1 MKKTLCFILLICFA
15 GSALVWA
22 GDARQKYRATGMATV
37 HNNYVDIARDKA
49 LDNALRNVVERAA
62 GVMITGSTEVDNF
75 QLKMDSILSESKGFL
90 ETYKILSEKREGDNY
105 EVTIEAEVGTGK
117 LQERLKAVDL
127 IMSRKSKPRLL
138 IVFSETAQKD
148 ALAEAAM
155 SKFFLAKGFKL
166 VDAMAV
172 KKSLH
177 ELKDA
182 VSATDEKALT
192 KLTRN
197 YGAEIV
203 LSASVEAVSNATT
216 LFGVEL
222 CTNKAN
228 VCVKV
233 INGDTGEVITTG
245 CESKTGPGAKGDVA
259 CTVEEATIKLSRRI
273 LDETLERWSTDL
285 SNTTSV
291 KLTVSGLSGYQELQ
305 NFKDQLPLVVKG
317 FKGLLQRAYAGGAVE
332 LDLEVRGDV
341 HGIADDLTQITE
353 AGRTLRIMAI
363 TQNMISA
370 TFLP

>member
-1 MKKTLCFILLICFA
+1 MKKALCLILLICFA

-22 GDARQKYRATGMATV
+22 GDAKQKYRATGMATI
-37 HNNYVDIARDKA
+37 HNNYVDIAHDKA

-62 GVMITGSTEVDNF
+62 GVMITGSTEVENF
-75 QLKMDSILSESKGFL
+75 QLKMDRILSESKGFV
-90 ETYKILSEKREGDNY
+90 ETYQILSEKREGDNY
-105 EVTIEAEVGTGK
+105 EVTIEAEVGAGK

-127 IMSRKSKPRLL
+127 IMSRKSRPRLL

-177 ELKDA
+177 ELNAA
-182 VSATDEKALT
+182 VTATDEKALA

-203 LSASVEAVSNATT
+203 LSGSIEALSNSTT
-216 LFGVEL
+216 ISGIEM
-222 CTNKAN
+222 CTNKVN
-228 VCVKV
+228 VCIKV

-245 CESKTGPGAKGDVA
+245 CESKSKPGAKGEA
-259 CTVEEATIKLSRRI
+259 AGTIEEATVKLSRRI

-305 NFKDQLPLVVKG
+305 SFKDQLPLAVKG
-317 FKGLLQRAYAGGAVE
+317 FKGLLQRAYAEGAVE

-341 HGIADDLTQITE
+341 QGIADDLAMITE
-353 AGRTLRIMAI
+353 QGRKLRIIAV

-370 TFLP
+370 TFSP